1 MAKLLNRGG
10 ITSMLDIAALV
21 IFACGLGGMLLPYR
35 HHRRRAGTVARRAT
49 SGLSL
54 VLATLFIGYGTL
66 MLTAAAYFSIVM
78 NGTVMAPLFR
88 KRGYRPENCSRV
100 VEDAGTLGGP
110 LVPWASNA
118 LFPMSM
124 LSVSYMDT
132 HRGRSSC
139 TLRPSCPNLYCWPLT

>member
-1 MAKLLNRGG
+1 MGADGQLTGA
-10 ITSMLDIAALV
+10 AALW
-21 IFACGLGGMLLPYR
+21 GMNALLEHWAMAIHPP
-35 HHRRRAGTVARRAT
+35 
-49 SGLSL
+49 
-54 VLATLFIGYGTL
+54 TLFIGYGTL

-124 LSVSYMDT
+124 LSVSYMDYA
-132 HRGRSSC
+132 
-139 TLRPSCPNLYCWPLT
+139 PWAFVLYLTPLMSILYAAFNINMTRLTPEEMAEENKEFVAE

>member
-1 MAKLLNRGG
+1 MLRHIG
-10 ITSMLDIAALV
+10 IIDVVLE
-21 IFACGLGGMLLPYR
+21 P
-35 HHRRRAGTVARRAT
+35 VARRAT

-66 MLTAAAYFSIVM
+66 MLTAAAYFRHRHERYRH
-78 NGTVMAPLFR
+78 GPLFR

-118 LFPMSM
+118 
-124 LSVSYMDT
+124 
-132 HRGRSSC
+132 SS
-139 TLRPSCPNLYCWPLT
+139 P

>member
-1 MAKLLNRGG
+1 
-10 ITSMLDIAALV
+10 MLDIAALV
-21 IFACGLGGMLLPYR
+21 IFACGLGGMLR
-35 HHRRRAGTVARRAT
+35 HIGIIDVVLEPVARRAT

-100 VEDAGTLGGP
+100 VEDARNARRPPCALGLQCP
-110 LVPWASNA
+110 LPHEYAQRLVYGLRTVGVRPVPYAPHVHS
-118 LFPMSM
+118 L
-124 LSVSYMDT
+124 
-132 HRGRSSC
+132 RS
-139 TLRPSCPNLYCWPLT
+139 L